1 MAAANVIFAYEG
13 TDKSGRKTKGEIT
26 SSNAK
31 IAKAELRKQGINA
44 TKVSKKGGG
53 LAAILNAGQKVG
65 ASDIALFTRQLAT
78 MMKAGVPLVQSFEIV
93 ADGIDNPAMKTLILQ
108 IRDDV
113 SSGNS
118 FASAIKNH
126 KEHFDDLFCNLID
139 AGEQSGSLETMLDRL
154 ATYKE
159 KTEALKAKIKSA
171 MNYPI
176 AVLVVAGVVS
186 GILLVKVVPQFEE
199 IFAGFGAELP
209 EFTQLVVNMSNF
221 MQAWWFVMVGAI
233 AAVIFSYKQVHKRS
247 KAVRDGQ
254 ERFMLKLPILGDI
267 LDKSCIARFART
279 LSTTFAAGVPLVD
292 ALESVSGAAGNIVYY
307 NAIMKV
313 KDDVSSGIQLNYSM
327 KQANVFPNML
337 IQMVSIGE
345 ESGALDG
352 MLDKAAT
359 YYEEMVDNA
368 VDGLTSLMEPLI
380 MSFLGVVIG
389 GLIIAMYLPIFSMG
403 DAIGGGGGSH

>member
-1 MAAANVIFAYEG
+1 MAPTLFTYEG

-26 SSNAK
+26 STNVN
-31 IAKAELRKQGINA
+31 IAKAELRKQGINP
-44 TKVSKKGGG
+44 TKVTKKGRS
-53 LAAILNAGQKVG
+53 LNLSKLGAKVTPG
-65 ASDIALFTRQLAT
+65 DIALFTRQLAT
-78 MMKAGVPLVQSFEIV
+78 MMKSGVPLVQSFEIV
-93 ADGIDNPAMKTLILQ
+93 ADGMDNPLMKDLILK
-108 IRDDV
+108 IRDEV

-118 FASAIKNH
+118 FAHAIKTQP
-126 KEHFDDLFCNLID
+126 EHFDDLFCNLVD
-139 AGEQSGSLETMLDRL
+139 AGEQSGALETMLDRL

-186 GILLVKVVPQFEE
+186 GILLVKVVPQFED

-209 EFTQLVVNMSNF
+209 EFTQMVVNMSRF
-221 MQAWWFVMVGAI
+221 MQEWWLAGVAMLGILFFA
-233 AAVIFSYKQVHKRS
+233 YKQAYKNS

-254 ERFMLKLPILGDI
+254 ERLSLKLPIIGDI
-267 LDKSCIARFART
+267 LDKSCVARYART

-292 ALESVSGAAGNIVYY
+292 ALDSVAGAAGNVVYLE
-307 NAIMKV
+307 AINNIKE
-313 KDDVSSGIQLNYSM
+313 DVSSGIQLNTAM
-327 KQANVFPNML
+327 KQQQIFPNMV
-337 IQMVSIGE
+337 IQMVAIGE

-368 VDGLTSLMEPLI
+368 VEGLTSLMEPII

-403 DAIGGGGGSH
+403 DAIGGGGGH